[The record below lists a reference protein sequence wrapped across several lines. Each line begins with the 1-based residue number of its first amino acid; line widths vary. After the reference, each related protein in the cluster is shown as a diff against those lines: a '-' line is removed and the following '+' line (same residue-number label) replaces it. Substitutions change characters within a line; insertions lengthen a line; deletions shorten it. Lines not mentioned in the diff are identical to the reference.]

1 MSQQSL
7 QDLLGQIQG
16 EHKEAFDNAREGK
29 APNGDWNADLPLNLE
44 YRVRVDKAE
53 YKNSQTSGKP
63 QIVLT
68 YEVVEP
74 AEYAGAKFQ
83 DYQSPQPTTTV
94 GAEVLAKTF
103 GALQAKLDGW
113 GNDFAAFVGQFEDR
127 TAVVALRR
135 WGQNDDRI
143 GIRYINLDKG
153 QTLST
158 KVNPPRKRADASNL
172 RPEINI
178 PKEPASG
185 GDTPAPAPAPSVP
198 NLPTGAGGGP
208 NLPPGLRA

>member
-1 MSQQSL
+1 MSQQTL
-7 QDLLGQIQG
+7 QDLLGQIQSD
-16 EHKEAFDNAREGK
+16 HKEAFDNAREGK
-29 APNGDWNADLPLNLE
+29 APNGDWNVDLPLNLE

-53 YKNSQTSGKP
+53 YKNSQSSGKP

-74 AEYAGAKFQ
+74 AEYQGAKFQ
-83 DYQSPQPTTTV
+83 DYQSPTPTTTV

-113 GNDFAAFVGQFEDR
+113 GNDFSAFVAQFEDR

-143 GIRYINLDKG
+143 GVRYINLDKG

-158 KVNPPRKRADASNL
+158 KVNPPRPKRDTNAL

-178 PKEPASG
+178 PKEETASG
-185 GDTPAPAPAPSVP
+185 GDTPAPAPAPAP
-198 NLPTGAGGGP
+198 NLPTGGGGP
-208 NLPPGLRA
+208 NLPPGLRS